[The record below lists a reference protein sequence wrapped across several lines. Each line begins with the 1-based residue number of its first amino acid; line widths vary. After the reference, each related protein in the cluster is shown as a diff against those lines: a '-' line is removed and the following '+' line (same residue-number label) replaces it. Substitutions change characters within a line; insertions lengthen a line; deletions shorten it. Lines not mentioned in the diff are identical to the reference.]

1 MYNFYWNAMQLLY
14 YLLKDGF
21 TTVVIRFAPLNEKK
35 LTILYSQQLKKTHKK
50 VEITILIKSSF
61 VSLDGLYSRGELD
74 TPVRIRISWEEVS

>member
-1 MYNFYWNAMQLLY
+1 MQLLY